1 MEKTIQCVCKL
12 PEDTNAAY
20 EVSINE
26 NPRNMT
32 PPSTLVTMWAN
43 KTHTKFWAPGRT
55 LRIAFLSGTQEFK
68 DAVKSAANN
77 WAPHINLTFDFVE
90 GEEGEVRI
98 ESGSGNYWSCIGTD
112 ALLHP
117 TGPTMSLTPYPHHGN
132 FFAANVMHEFGHMLG
147 AEHEQNHPLADIP
160 WDRKAF
166 YASHGLAEFPNE
178 EEDDYETVQKR
189 KRVDQWYLDRL
200 DPEETIHSPY
210 DSLSIMHYE
219 IRSEWTEDKRY
230 RGINFELSE
239 HDKAF
244 MARAYPSPE
253 A

>member
-1 MEKTIQCVCKL
+1 MNEIIQCASKF
-12 PEDTNAAY
+12 PEDSDAAY
-20 EVSINE
+20 DVAINE
-26 NPRNMT
+26 HPGNMT
-32 PPSTLVTMWAN
+32 TPSSVLMMWAK

-55 LRIAFLSGTQEFK
+55 LRIAFLNGTEEFK
-68 DAVKSAANN
+68 VAVKSAANS

-90 GEEGEVRI
+90 GQEGEIRI
-98 ESGSGNYWSCIGTD
+98 QSGSGNYWSYTGTD
-112 ALLHP
+112 ALLYP
-117 TGPTMSLTPYPHHGN
+117 TGPTMSLTPYQLQGK

-166 YASHGLAEFPNE
+166 YASHGLEEFPND
-178 EEDDYETVQKR
+178 EEDDYQTVENR
-189 KRVDQWYLDRL
+189 RRVDQWYLDRL
-200 DPEETIHSPY
+200 DPDETIHSPY
-210 DSLSIMHYE
+210 DGHSIMHYE
-219 IRSEWTEDKRY
+219 IHAQWTEDKRY

-244 MARAYPSPE
+244 MARAYPFPE